1 MFMPM
6 IKTVRKMIYKTNTI
20 GGRVRVNG
28 HKLKIS
34 ECPDFE
40 FFSYRT
46 DRGYFVCEKQTG
58 LALAWGKKLKLA
70 KKEGIRRINTMTLD
84 EFKELIKIRLERYG
98 YAN

>member
-1 MFMPM
+1 M
-6 IKTVRKMIYKTNTI
+6 IKAVRKMIYKANTI

-34 ECPDFE
+34 ECPDLE

-46 DRGYFVCEKQTG
+46 DRGFFVCEKQTG

-70 KKEGIRRINTMTLD
+70 KKECIRRINTMTL
-84 EFKELIKIRLERYG
+84 EAFKSLIETRLERYG
-98 YAN
+98 YCN